1 MYATRSLK
9 GVQWVTAMILL
20 AWPFIVWFGLANNS
34 LHWLLPLIA
43 VLLIFR
49 VCQIRSKPGPMRLVM
64 QSVALAGIALCIVS
78 YLLKAYQ
85 LLLFY
90 PVAVNLV
97 MLIVFGGSLW
107 SAMPIIERIARL
119 RDPQLP
125 SSGVIYTRRVTQV
138 WCVFFILN
146 GSVALFT
153 VLYGDVRLWTL
164 WNGMISY
171 LLMGMLMVCE
181 WLMRCRMIKREQ
193 Q

>member
-1 MYATRSLK
+1 MRGTRSLK
-9 GVQWVTAMILL
+9 GVRLATALILL
-20 AWPFIVWFGLANNS
+20 AWPFFVWFGLAHNS
-34 LHWLLPLIA
+34 LHWLLPLIT

-49 VCQIRSKPGPMRLVM
+49 LCQAQGKPGPMRFVM
-64 QSVALAGIALCIVS
+64 QGVALAGIALCIVS
-78 YLLKAYQ
+78 YVLKAYQ
-85 LLLFY
+85 WLMFY

-107 SAMPIIERIARL
+107 SSMPIVERLARL
-119 RDPQLP
+119 REPDLP
-125 SSGVIYTRRVTQV
+125 PSGVLYTRRVTQV